1 MIFSTVTFLFYFLP
15 LFLLIYFVLPFR
27 NTALL
32 IASLIFYAW
41 GEPENFGL
49 LVISILLNYGFGLA
63 IGKAKSQGRTGKPE
77 LILGIIVNL
86 GGLTYFKYFNFLMA
100 GIKSIFVTA
109 NVALPEFEVVALPLG
124 ISFLTFHAISYLVDV
139 YREKTKCEKNVF
151 ALSTYMTMFPQLVA
165 GPIIRFSTVAR
176 QLHHRHHTWNRIDI
190 GIQIFIVGL
199 AQKVLIANM
208 VALPADKIF
217 SLAATDLSFVVAW
230 LGIVCYSLQ
239 IYFDF
244 FGYSN
249 MAIGLG
255 LMLGFT
261 FPRNFNLPYVA
272 RSLTEFWQRW
282 HLSLSRWFRDYLYI
296 PLGGNRVAPWRT
308 YLNLF
313 IVFFLCG
320 LWHGASWTFVFWGV
334 FHGFFL
340 IVERAG
346 LGELLKKAPNFLRHC
361 YTLIVVMIAWVF
373 FRADS
378 FSQAADFL
386 YAMFGLN
393 HFQIAAAPVGSFL
406 NGVTSASLIIG
417 ILLALPPKNIAANV
431 FRAYRRS
438 VWVRMHFLF
447 GTVRRACLLGI
458 FVLSAISLASGAY
471 NPFIYFRF

>member
-15 LFLLIYFVLPFR
+15 LFLLIYFALPFR
-27 NTALL
+27 NTTLL

-41 GEPENFGL
+41 GEPENLGL

-63 IGKAKSQGRTGKPE
+63 IGKAKSQGHSGKLA
-77 LILGIIVNL
+77 LILGIVVNL
-86 GGLTYFKYFNFLMA
+86 GGLTYYKYFNFLMT
-100 GIKSIFVTA
+100 GIGSVFAST
-109 NVALPEFEVVALPLG
+109 NVAMPEFGTIALPLG
-124 ISFLTFHAISYLVDV
+124 ISFFTFHAISYLVDV
-139 YREKTKCEKNVF
+139 YREKTDCEKNVF
-151 ALSTYMTMFPQLVA
+151 ALSTYITMFPQLIA

-176 QLHHRHHTWNRIDI
+176 QLHHRHHTWHRIEL

-199 AQKVLIANM
+199 AQKVLIANTL
-208 VALPADKIF
+208 ALPADKIF
-217 SLAATDLSFVVAW
+217 AVAANDLSFVVAW

-261 FPRNFNLPYVA
+261 FPRNFNSPYIA

-296 PLGGNRVAPWRT
+296 PLGGNRGASWRT

-340 IVERAG
+340 VIERAG
-346 LGELLKKAPNFLRHC
+346 VGELLKRTPRILRHC

-378 FSQAADFL
+378 FSQASNFL

-393 HFQIAAAPVGSFL
+393 HFQIAAAPVGSFF
-406 NGVTSASLIIG
+406 NGVTTIALIIG
-417 ILLALPPKNIAANV
+417 ILLALPAKNIAV
-431 FRAYRRS
+431 SVYRAYRAIAL
-438 VWVRMHFLF
+438 VRMHFLF
-447 GTVRRACLLGI
+447 GVVQRVWLLGI
-458 FVLSAISLASGAY
+458 FILSAISLASGAY